1 MAPSTLLVCTTPE
14 VAKGWPGCQESGLS
28 QMFVLPAVPAFNV
41 DVEGRW
47 EVMRGRRCRPA
58 LTETTRAGSEVQGRV
73 GISGRSVDAVS
84 PAASLLP
91 RRTELPC
98 IQVTSLPGPL
108 DGSGGRLVYLGSS
121 PVPALRSLPSALRLR
136 RNDLTSHLSCSQAGA
151 PSNAVP
157 ACCRPR
163 ASASQPR
170 CCPCPH
176 RVSSL
181 PSIPMQS
188 QCAPSAITADVSPPQ
203 CRPQCA
209 GALATTSSKPC
220 YEPST
225 PSSLESQAPS
235 TARWRLR
242 PRLECKP
249 LRKKCRSPTA
259 RVPPPCSVSL
269 HPIAITRTVRLLALL
284 LPPFPIHPNLPSIS
298 TRTHPPA
305 RAVESHT
312 VLPSIDIILPGRQCN
327 WPCSCRLDSRA
338 VHCTTECTLVSA
350 GRTRAG
356 VFLHSDR

>member
-1 MAPSTLLVCTTPE
+1 MRSLHAAV
-14 VAKGWPGCQESGLS
+14 PGKR
-28 QMFVLPAVPAFNV
+28 LPAKV
-41 DVEGRW
+41 
-47 EVMRGRRCRPA
+47 
-58 LTETTRAGSEVQGRV
+58 L
-73 GISGRSVDAVS
+73 
-84 PAASLLP
+84 
-91 RRTELPC
+91 
-98 IQVTSLPGPL
+98 SLPPSSLKPPL
-108 DGSGGRLVYLGSS
+108 N
-121 PVPALRSLPSALRLR
+121 P
-136 RNDLTSHLSCSQAGA
+136 
-151 PSNAVP
+151 NAVP
-157 ACCRPR
+157 VCSKCNHSGR
-163 ASASQPR
+163 
-170 CCPCPH
+170 
-176 RVSSL
+176 L
-181 PSIPMQS
+181 
-188 QCAPSAITADVSPPQ
+188 SPPVPPAM
-203 CRPQCA
+203 RS
-209 GALATTSSKPC
+209 ALATTSSKPC

-338 VHCTTECTLVSA
+338 VHCTAECTLVSA

>member
-1 MAPSTLLVCTTPE
+1 MAPSTPLVCTTPE
-14 VAKGWPGCQESGLS
+14 AAKGWPGCQESGLS

-58 LTETTRAGSEVQGRV
+58 LTETTRAGSDVQGRV

-84 PAASLLP
+84 PAAWLLP
-91 RRTELPC
+91 RQTELPC

-108 DGSGGRLVYLGSS
+108 DGNGGRLVYLGSS
-121 PVPALRSLPSALRLR
+121 PVPALRSLLSALRLR

-151 PSNAVP
+151 PSIAVP

-181 PSIPMQS
+181 PPIPMQS
-188 QCAPSAITADVSPPQ
+188 QCAPSAITADVSPPSAARNAQ
-203 CRPQCA
+203 ARWPPPLPSRATSHPRHPPLNLRHPPRLGGVCVPAWSASPCEKSAVALLHECLPHAPSPSIPSPLLVLYGYWLCCCPHSPSIPTYRPSPHA
-209 GALATTSSKPC
+209 HTLLLV
-220 YEPST
+220 PSNRT
-225 PSSLESQAPS
+225 PSCPAS
-235 TARWRLR
+235 TSYYLVASAIGRVRVVLIPVR
-242 PRLECKP
+242 C
-249 LRKKCRSPTA
+249 TA
-259 RVPPPCSVSL
+259 
-269 HPIAITRTVRLLALL
+269 
-284 LPPFPIHPNLPSIS
+284 
-298 TRTHPPA
+298 
-305 RAVESHT
+305 
-312 VLPSIDIILPGRQCN
+312 
-327 WPCSCRLDSRA
+327 
-338 VHCTTECTLVSA
+338 ECTLVSA